1 MYVGNWINGV
11 TSLLFST
18 WYLLPEICTYYIFLH
33 DINLFFFGVP
43 KIIWRITTMIESLKS
58 IYLMHL
64 KVFPELFVSRNI
76 FWTISFSSR
85 YHRYTWRRAA
95 AISLDA
101 MISILLSS
109 PLDTP
114 PLYCI
119 IFKVCYTG
127 VSSEESTEN
136 PLRDHPFW
144 LQLPFYK
151 DQLILG
157 WCWQS

>member
-1 MYVGNWINGV
+1 MLVTESMELPLWCFLHDIYFLKYVHII
-11 TSLLFST
+11 F
-18 WYLLPEICTYYIFLH
+18 FLH
-33 DINLFFFGVP
+33 DINLFFFWCSQDYM
-43 KIIWRITTMIESLKS
+43 KDHYYDRITEVNLFNAFKS
-58 IYLMHL
+58 I
-64 KVFPELFVSRNI
+64 SWI
-76 FWTISFSSR
+76 ISFKEYFLDYLLFLQVPQIHLETCSC
-85 YHRYTWRRAA
+85 HF
-95 AISLDA
+95 LDA

-119 IFKVCYTG
+119 IFKVCFTG